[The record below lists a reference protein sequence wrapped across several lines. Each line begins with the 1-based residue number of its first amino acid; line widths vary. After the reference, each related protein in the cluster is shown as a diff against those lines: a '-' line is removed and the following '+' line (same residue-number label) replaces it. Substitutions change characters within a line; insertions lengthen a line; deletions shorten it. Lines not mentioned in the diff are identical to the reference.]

1 MTKAEM
7 NQKLKDTYNVCVGK
21 IKGVPVYIERSKVAV
36 TDFFNDKRTKFYI
49 AISLFIQ
56 AITCISVFF
65 ALWNNKK
72 TTAGVFGALAAVGA
86 ALGTLFL
93 VSSLDEDE
101 NGKKTF
107 IHFDRCY
114 DEADE
119 DGEISVE
126 LIEEEAGE
134 FEEEDDGEVMVF
146 GEDE

>member
-36 TDFFNDKRTKFYI
+36 TDFFNDKRTKFYV

-65 ALWNNKK
+65 ALWNKKK
-72 TTAGVFGALAAVGA
+72 TTAGVFGALGAIGA

-107 IHFDRCY
+107 IHLDGCY
-114 DEADE
+114 EHADD

-126 LIEEEAGE
+126 LIEEEA
-134 FEEEDDGEVMVF
+134 EEADDEVMVF

>member
-36 TDFFNDKRTKFYI
+36 TDFFNDKRTKFYV

-65 ALWNNKK
+65 ALWNKKK
-72 TTAGVFGALAAVGA
+72 TTAGVFGALGAIGA

-107 IHFDRCY
+107 IHLDGCY
-114 DEADE
+114 D

-126 LIEEEAGE
+126 LIEEEA
-134 FEEEDDGEVMVF
+134 EEADDAVMVF

>member
-7 NQKLKDTYNVCVGK
+7 NQKLKNTYNVCVGK

-36 TDFFNDKRTKFYI
+36 TDFFKDKRTKFYV
-49 AISLFIQ
+49 AISLFVQ

-65 ALWNNKK
+65 ALWNKKK
-72 TTAGVFGALAAVGA
+72 TTAGVFGALGAIGA
-86 ALGTLFL
+86 ALGTFFL
-93 VSSLDEDE
+93 ISSLDEDE

-107 IHFDRCY
+107 IHFGDCY
-114 DEADE
+114 EHSDD

-126 LIEEEAGE
+126 LVEEELGE
-134 FEEEDDGEVMVF
+134 FEEQTDNEVMVF

>member
-1 MTKAEM
+1 MTKTEM

-36 TDFFNDKRTKFYI
+36 TDFFNDKRTKFYV

-65 ALWNNKK
+65 ALWNKKK
-72 TTAGVFGALAAVGA
+72 TTAGVFGALGALGA

-107 IHFDRCY
+107 IHFDKCY

-126 LIEEEAGE
+126 LVEEEAGE